1 MSKRILMVE
10 HQKDDRQIGL
20 RTLGKLI
27 LPEVFEAVRRQGRV
41 ADRGHDRSVAEIG
54 LDGASVVAVVGE
66 LEPAGMPQ
74 HVGMHEESKFRSH
87 ARPGNHALIS
97 GCGQRRATLRD
108 EDVWGRWSFA
118 QELAQRA
125 AFPRR
130 YRMHAGIPAL
140 GPAYMQAAGGQI
152 DVVPAQ
158 RHQLRGPETV
168 AVSDQDSGG
177 VPMPRAVPLGGL
189 DEALDLPVGEIFTAT
204 FANCYIYCGRSRF
217 AKPQVFHGNSP
228 PACSYC

>member
-1 MSKRILMVE
+1 MNSLVRG
-10 HQKDDRQIGL
+10 R
-20 RTLGKLI
+20 LI
-27 LPEVFEAVRRQGRV
+27 RDAWLVLPEVSEPVRRQGRV
-41 ADRGHDRSVAEIG
+41 ADRGHDRSVAEIS

-74 HVGMHEESKFRSH
+74 HVGMHEEGEFRSH

-97 GCGQRRATLRD
+97 GYGQRHVTLRD
-108 EDVWGRWSFA
+108 EDVWRRWSFA

-140 GPAYMQAAGGQI
+140 RPAYMQAPGGEV

-158 RHQLRGPETV
+158 CHQLRGPETV
-168 AVSDQDSGG
+168 AVCDQDSRG
-177 VPMPRAVPLGGL
+177 VPVPRSVLLG
-189 DEALDLPVGEIFTAT
+189 ALDLPVGEIFTA
-204 FANCYIYCGRSRF
+204 RS
-217 AKPQVFHGNSP
+217 
-228 PACSYC
+228 

>member
-1 MSKRILMVE
+1 MSKGILVVE

-20 RTLGKLI
+20 RTLGNLI
-27 LPEVFEAVRRQGRV
+27 LPEVFEPVRRQGRV
-41 ADRGHDRSVAEIG
+41 ADRGHDRSVAQIG

-87 ARPGNHALIS
+87 PRPGHHALIS
-97 GCGQRRATLRD
+97 GYGQRRATLRD
-108 EDVWGRWSFA
+108 EDVWGGWGFA

-130 YRMHAGIPAL
+130 YWMHAGIPAL
-140 GPAYMQAAGGQI
+140 SPAYMQAPSGEV

-158 RHQLRGPETV
+158 CHQLRGPKTM
-168 AVSDQDSGG
+168 AVSDQDSRG
-177 VPMPRAVPLGGL
+177 VPMPRAVLLGGL
-189 DEALDLPVGEIFTAT
+189 DEALDLPFGEIFTAAL
-204 FANCYIYCGRSRF
+204 ANCYIY
-217 AKPQVFHGNSP
+217 
-228 PACSYC
+228 